1 MKRTLLLILAALS
14 VAFTSCESMQVD
26 ADAAPVTLEIF
37 VKDAEGNNLLDY
49 GWLDGKNVIATF
61 KGETYELQKD
71 ALTRAYMP
79 QFYGFKVTSRDLG
92 PFLYFGELDGTLD
105 MNDEFVIN
113 WGDGTF
119 DTIVIYND
127 CRTKANGA
135 YDIKRHYVVNGVKTE
150 NHRITITK
158 ETAAPSEPKFPTL
171 EIKGASLNTYT
182 ANIFEPVHFYLEGD
196 DYMNWSLSQL
206 CDSLVF
212 SVMGEDGSRRVYYDE
227 KGHSELITGWN
238 HHFYLPQGCI
248 CRIQAYK
255 DNKVIYTDSIEVDR
269 TDENDFLMFNWNQIE
284 HASGLGT
291 VVYNNFIHPHYSVVS
306 MAGLKGQNPYIK
318 VSVEKPESLEDAQA
332 WLYEYMTKIYKQPI
346 YSEDAEVKTK
356 FAELFASAEDNEIP
370 MYIWQGEKA
379 VIALVEQ
386 YDEFVPQTRMY
397 NKAEPVKTE

>member
-1 MKRTLLLILAALS
+1 MKRILFFLQIAISL
-14 VAFTSCESMQVD
+14 VITSCENIGVD
-26 ADAAPVTLEIF
+26 ADAMPVTLEIF
-37 VKDAEGNNLLDY
+37 VKDTEGNNLLDY
-49 GWLDGKNVIATF
+49 GWLDGKNVTATF
-61 KGETYELQKD
+61 KGETYDLQKD
-71 ALTRAYMP
+71 VPTRAYMP
-79 QFYGFKVTSRDLG
+79 HFYGFKVTGRDLG
-92 PFLYFGELDGTLD
+92 TMLYFGELDGTHD

-119 DTIVIYND
+119 DTIVIYNA
-127 CRTKANGA
+127 CRTTMNGG

-171 EIKGASLNTYT
+171 EITGASLNTYT

-212 SVMGEDGSRRVYYDE
+212 SVMGEDGSRKVYYDE
-227 KGHSELITGWN
+227 KGHSELIASWD
-238 HHFYLPQGCI
+238 HYFYLPQGCV
-248 CRIQAYK
+248 CRIQVYK
-255 DNKVIYTDSIEVDR
+255 DNKVVYTDAIEVNL

-306 MAGLKGQNPYIK
+306 IAGIKGQTPYIK
-318 VSVEKPESLEDAQA
+318 VSVEKPESLEDAQM
-332 WLYEYMTKIYKQPI
+332 WLYEYMTKIYKQPA
-346 YSEDAEVKTK
+346 YSEDSEVKTK
-356 FAELFASAEDNEIP
+356 YAELFASAEDNETP
-370 MYIWQGEKA
+370 LYVWESEKA

-386 YDEFVPQTRMY
+386 YDDFVPQTRVY
-397 NKAEPVKTE
+397 VKAEPVKTE

>member
-1 MKRTLLLILAALS
+1 MRRILLLILTAMS
-14 VAFTSCESMQVD
+14 VTLTSCENMQVD

-37 VKDAEGNNLLDY
+37 VNDSEGNNLLDY

-71 ALTRAYMP
+71 ALTRVYMP

-92 PFLYFGELDGTLD
+92 PFLYFGELSGTED

-119 DTIVIYND
+119 DTIIIYND

-150 NHRITITK
+150 SHRITITK
-158 ETAAPSEPKFPTL
+158 DTPVPSEPKFPTL
-171 EIKGASLNTYT
+171 EISGASLNTYT

-196 DYMNWSLSQL
+196 GYMNWSLRQL

-212 SVMGEDGSRRVYYDE
+212 YVMGREGSRKVYYDE
-227 KGHSELITGWN
+227 KGHSELITGWT
-238 HHFYLPQGCI
+238 HRFHLPADCLCGI
-248 CRIQAYK
+248 RAYK
-255 DNKVIYTDSIEVDR
+255 DNKVIYTDAIGVNLCND
-269 TDENDFLMFNWNQIE
+269 NDFLMFNWEQIE
-284 HASGLGT
+284 DAVGLGT

-306 MAGLKGQNPYIK
+306 MAGLKGQNPYVK
-318 VSVEKPESLEDAQA
+318 VTVEKPESLEDAQA
-332 WLYEYMTKIYKQPI
+332 WLYDYMTKIYKQPT
-346 YSEDAEVKTK
+346 YSEDSEVKTK
-356 FAELFASAEDNEIP
+356 FAELFASAEDNETP
-370 MYIWQGEKA
+370 LYIWESEKA

-386 YDEFVPQTRMY
+386 YDDFVPQTRVY
-397 NKAEPVKTE
+397 VKAEPVK

>member
-1 MKRTLLLILAALS
+1 MKRLLLFLLIIISS
-14 VAFTSCESMQVD
+14 VVTSCENMQVD

-37 VKDAEGNNLLDY
+37 VKDAKGTNLLDY
-49 GWLDGKNVIATF
+49 GWLDGKNIIATF
-61 KGETYELQKD
+61 KGETYDLQKD

-79 QFYGFKVTSRDLG
+79 QFYGFKVMIRDLG
-92 PFLYFGELDGTLD
+92 PFLYFGELDGTHD

-150 NHRITITK
+150 SHRITLTK
-158 ETAAPSEPKFPTL
+158 DTPAPSEPKFPIL
-171 EIKGASLNTYT
+171 EISGASLNTYT

-196 DYMNWSLSQL
+196 DYMNWSLRQL

-212 SVMGEDGSRRVYYDE
+212 DIMGEEGSRKVYYDE

-238 HHFYLPQGCI
+238 YYFYLPQGCI

-255 DNKVIYTDSIEVDR
+255 DNKVIYTDSIEVKP
-269 TDENDFLMFNWNQIE
+269 TDENDFLMFNWDQIE
-284 HASGLGT
+284 YASGLGT
-291 VVYNNFIHPHYSVVS
+291 LVYNNFIHPHYSVVS
-306 MAGLKGQNPYIK
+306 MAGLKDWNPYIK
-318 VSVEKPESLEDAQA
+318 VSVEKPQSLEDAQA
-332 WLYEYMTKIYKQPI
+332 WLYEYITKIYKQPT
-346 YSEDAEVKTK
+346 YSVSPEVVAKY
-356 FAELFASAEDNEIP
+356 AELFASAEDNETP
-370 MYIWQGEKA
+370 LYIWQGDKA

-386 YDEFVPQTRMY
+386 YDEFLPQTRVY
-397 NKAEPVKTE
+397 VKAEPVKTE